1 MVALGIMVDN
11 AIVIV
16 DAIAQRRREGM
27 SKLQAVNA
35 TIRHLWLPLAGST
48 ITTMLAFA
56 PIVLMPGAA
65 GEFVG
70 GIAISVIFALLG
82 SYLIS
87 HTLIAGLAGR
97 FSRARDNNRWYH
109 HGVNLPSLPEP
120 IARLCNWRLTTRK
133 LPRC

>member
-1 MVALGIMVDN
+1 MVDN

-109 HGVNLPSLPEP
+109 HGVNLPSCQSLSPDS
-120 IARLCNWRLTTRK
+120 ATGA
-133 LPRC
+133 